1 MTDHP
6 LPAAVPPSRSG
17 AAGRPGAGGWLFGPG
32 ATRAEQVF
40 AWLAAA
46 AGLAA
51 VGVAALDLDW
61 SWWQVLV
68 AAVLVVDLAGGVVA
82 NGLDSAKRFYHGPPP
97 AHLRATGRF
106 LHHPVGFAAVHV
118 QPIAIGLLFAGGV
131 WWWGTLWW
139 AVALAGT
146 VLVNRLPAHL
156 ARPAALLVVTGTV
169 FAAPAVPG
177 PDGFWWLPAVLTLK
191 LVLAHAVP
199 EGPRRTQDASI
210 IATTSTV
217 GRTSPNVR

>member
-1 MTDHP
+1 
-6 LPAAVPPSRSG
+6 
-17 AAGRPGAGGWLFGPG
+17 
-32 ATRAEQVF
+32 VF

-61 SWWQVLV
+61 SWWRMLV
-68 AAVLVVDLAGGVVA
+68 AALLVVDLAGGVVA

-118 QPIAIGLLFAGGV
+118 QPVAIGLLFAGGV

-156 ARPAALLVVTGTV
+156 ARPAALLVVTV
-169 FAAPAVPG
+169 VVLAAPAVPG

-199 EGPRRTQDASI
+199 ERPHRSLA
-210 IATTSTV
+210 
-217 GRTSPNVR
+217 